1 MPMSNITDTMS
12 ADHRRCDELFANAE
26 SLVAKGDWAESEVQ
40 FNTFHQATERHFS
53 MEEEVL
59 FPAFEQ
65 ATGMTMGPTQVMRS
79 EHVQMRQL
87 FSEMQDA
94 LSRQDGDRYLGLS
107 DTLMVLMQ
115 QHNMK
120 EEQMLYRMADQA
132 LADSVSEVLDRM
144 QQL

>member
-1 MPMSNITDTMS
+1 MTSITENMA
-12 ADHRRCDELFANAE
+12 ADHRRCDEIFANAE
-26 SLVAKGDWAESEVQ
+26 NLVAQGDWEQGGAD
-40 FNTFHQATERHFS
+40 FKTFVEATERHFS

-59 FPAFEQ
+59 FPSFEQ

-87 FSEMQDA
+87 FAQMQDA
-94 LSRQDGDRYLGLS
+94 VNARDKDRYLGLS

-132 LADSVSEVLDRM
+132 LAGDSEQVWQRM
-144 QQL
+144 QQIG